1 MMEQKPDELRTKIE
15 SIRDRLANRI
25 EQLTIYEEQ
34 YKDSGDIEDAV
45 RCSIKWRA
53 LEVVLHNID
62 EALL

>member
-1 MMEQKPDELRTKIE
+1 MNKKTDELRTKIE

-25 EQLTIYEEQ
+25 EQLTVYEEQ
-34 YKDSGDIEDAV
+34 YKDSGDLEDAV

-53 LEVVLHNID
+53 LEVVLRNLD

>member
-1 MMEQKPDELRTKIE
+1 MDKKPDELRIKIE
-15 SIRDRLANRI
+15 SIRNRLANRI
-25 EQLTIYEEQ
+25 EQLTVYEEQ

-53 LEVVLHNID
+53 LEVVLRNLD